1 MSASRTSQDN
11 RAATNGMR
19 FEALY
24 YPELLHQVNPE
35 GDMGLITLWSP
46 FRAVER
52 KLQAESPGLLDS
64 ANSRIAAVANLY
76 GDGMYA
82 MFCNLLFNPQIRHL
96 VAIGQDLGLGAA
108 AEIQAF
114 LEHGLEDGVLLG
126 QSVKQIPGTSRRFPA
141 VGEFDEQRLR
151 AQLSFHDLGKLSSPE
166 LVARL
171 DELVAELP
179 HLGPL
184 RSERVRVPIPEAPT
198 AAGAEHRPSLVA
210 AHQVTRRRPVDCW
223 EELVVRVMRF
233 GRPIELRKG
242 PRLELLNARAVIAE
256 PSEEPAELLAAYGF
270 DLERFHAY
278 QRAILDP
285 ALPDDVSYT
294 YGNRLRGYFDLGSS
308 RDTLAA
314 AIAQLRADRRTR
326 AAYVSLWD
334 DRADLARND
343 GTSSTPCLTTLFFR
357 LADDRLTLTA
367 TYRSHNLLTAW
378 LENVYGLM
386 AIQRHVAA
394 GAGMETGPITV
405 ISHSLGID
413 PTSPRFQLAATIER
427 EWEHDDDVDRASGKR
442 TLREDPN
449 GYFVVSVDRERGKI
463 VADLRVEGVLLKRY
477 QAERAVTI
485 EQEVAAD
492 MAISLV
498 SHAMWLG
505 RELARAEMSLA
516 RSGREARS

>member
-1 MSASRTSQDN
+1 MH
-11 RAATNGMR
+11 

-24 YPELLHQVNPE
+24 HPDLLHEVNPE
-35 GDMGLITLWSP
+35 GDVGLITLWSP

-52 KLQAESPGLLDS
+52 KLRAESPDLLVR
-64 ANSRIAAVANLY
+64 AKSRIAVVANLY

-82 MFCNLLFNPQIRHL
+82 MLCNLLFNPQIRHL
-96 VAIGQDLGLGAA
+96 MAIGQDLGLGAT

-114 LEHGLEDGVLLG
+114 LEHGLEDSTLLG

-141 VGEFDEQRLR
+141 VNEFDEQRLR
-151 AQLSFHDLGKLSSPE
+151 AQVSFHDLGKLSSPG

-171 DELVAELP
+171 DRLVAELP
-179 HLGPL
+179 RLGPSH
-184 RSERVRVPIPEAPT
+184 SERVRVVIPEAPS
-198 AAGAEHRPSLVA
+198 ANGAEHRPSLVS

-223 EELVVRVMRF
+223 EELVVRAMRF

-242 PRLELLNARAVIAE
+242 PRLELLNARVVIAE
-256 PSEEPAELLAAYGF
+256 PAEEPAELLARYGF

-294 YGNRLRGYFDLGSS
+294 YGNRLRDYFDLGRG

-334 DRADLARND
+334 DRADLAPLD
-343 GTSSTPCLTTLFFR
+343 STSSRPCLTTLFFR
-357 LADDRLTLTA
+357 PADDRLTLTA

-378 LENVYGLM
+378 LENVYGLI
-386 AIQRHVAA
+386 AIQRHVAE
-394 GAGMETGPITV
+394 GAEMRIGPITV

-413 PTSPRFQLAATIER
+413 PTSPRFELAAAIER
-427 EWEHDDDVDRASGKR
+427 GWEHDDDIDRDSGKR
-442 TLREDPN
+442 LLREDPN
-449 GYFVVSVDRERGKI
+449 GYFVVSVDRERGEI
-463 VADLRVEGVLLKRY
+463 VADHRIEGMLLKRY

-485 EQEVAAD
+485 EQQVSAD

-505 RELARAEMSLA
+505 RELARAEMALTREEREQ
-516 RSGREARS
+516 RS